1 MIRKSD
7 TIMNIDD
14 GKRTAAY
21 STALNLSLTV
31 SKGIVALYS
40 GSTAVFSE
48 VVHSLTDVFG
58 SLSVWAGIALSK
70 KKSSRFPWGLYK
82 AENIAA
88 VISALF
94 IFLMAYEIAKGIIVE
109 RARVLRNVNISVAA
123 LVLMS
128 IPIYLFARHEKKKAK
143 ELNSPSLMGDAKHWL
158 SDLAPLGVAA
168 VGLVASRVF
177 PYADRIAAAVVIAFV
192 LKAGYEIMKDSV
204 KSLLDASVDAVTLNK
219 LRTIVSSFREV
230 EEIIAINARNS
241 GCFIFVYLD
250 LRLSVKKLKDAYGVI
265 ARIEESVRRDIP
277 FIERVIIR
285 YGPIEKGF
293 MRYAVPLSDRAGNVS
308 EHFGS
313 APFIARWDINA
324 SNGKLLSQEIIENP
338 FPGLEKGKGIRLA
351 ELLVEQGV
359 DILYTKERF
368 EGKGPEYVLS
378 DAGVEVRSTD
388 MRTLRELME

>member
-388 MRTLRELME
+388 MKTLRELME